1 MGQQVGVSKAAK
13 TLGVTRA
20 ELNDRLQAAGIET
33 FEGQVDFEKV
43 KCIAPQLDFG
53 DKNLERLEHIR
64 ENPAWR
70 INGGDVKATP
80 KEMADEI
87 RRLSTELMAEVETSA
102 SYRRIIEEF
111 AEKLEL
117 ELLDT
122 RVVRRKRRVVRS
134 KNYRNLAG
142 SVSQTNRGNGD
153 LLFAR
158 LDLDQTRFGMLT
170 HGTKYQ
176 RGVRVQQ

>member
-1 MGQQVGVSKAAK
+1 MGQQVGVSKAAR

-33 FEGQVDFEKV
+33 FEGQVDLEKV

-53 DKNLERLEHIR
+53 DKNLQRLERIR

-70 INGGDVKATP
+70 TNSADIKSTP

-111 AEKLEL
+111 AEKLGHLQISDDGERREMAFEL
-117 ELLDT
+117 CQWLRAEI
-122 RVVRRKRRVVRS
+122 VKP
-134 KNYRNLAG
+134 
-142 SVSQTNRGNGD
+142 
-153 LLFAR
+153 
-158 LDLDQTRFGMLT
+158 
-170 HGTKYQ
+170 
-176 RGVRVQQ
+176 

>member
-111 AEKLEL
+111 AEKLGHLQVSVEGERRDMAFEL
-117 ELLDT
+117 CQWLRAEI
-122 RVVRRKRRVVRS
+122 VKP
-134 KNYRNLAG
+134 
-142 SVSQTNRGNGD
+142 
-153 LLFAR
+153 
-158 LDLDQTRFGMLT
+158 
-170 HGTKYQ
+170 
-176 RGVRVQQ
+176 